1 VRCTMILVLVIAA
14 LLVTT
19 AMPAFAAVWGVVLFP
34 TGFFGCLFQ
43 PEWCYT
49 GPVLYAYMRG
59 SYTQ

>member
-1 VRCTMILVLVIAA
+1 VRCTMILVLVVAA

-49 GPVLYAYMRG
+49 GPVLYA
-59 SYTQ
+59 